1 MKKIRL
7 TKTDIYTTLL
17 TLLSALPGVIVYT
30 KIPDRIATHFG
41 INGEPDGWSS
51 KVFAVFGLPLVLA
64 ALHMI
69 ACIITNLDERTEKQK
84 ITGILHFVIPATA
97 FAVQTMI
104 MLYALGI
111 LSDVPTVSVCIL
123 SVLFIVLGNYLPK
136 TRQNSAVGVR
146 TKKTLSDER
155 VWEKTN
161 RLAGY
166 LMTAAGVISLVILF
180 LGLALLAFVILTTA
194 LIVPVIYQAVI

>member
-155 VWEKTN
+155 VWEKTH

-166 LMTAAGVISLVILF
+166 LMTAAGVISLVISF

>member
-1 MKKIRL
+1 MKQIKI
-7 TKTDIYTTLL
+7 TKTDIYTALL
-17 TLLSALPGVIVYT
+17 TLMSAGPGVIVYT

-41 INGEPDGWSS
+41 INGEPDSWSP

-84 ITGILHFVIPATA
+84 ITGILHFVIPSVA

-104 MLYALGI
+104 ILYALGI
-111 LSDVPTVSVCIL
+111 LSDVVTVSTCIL
-123 SVLFIVLGNYLPK
+123 SLLFIVLGNYLPK

-166 LMTAAGVISLVILF
+166 LMTAAGVISLTVSF
-180 LGLALLAFVILTTA
+180 FGLAPFAIVLLSTS

>member
-111 LSDVPTVSVCIL
+111 LSDVPTVAVCIL

-155 VWEKTN
+155 VWEKTH

-166 LMTAAGVISLVILF
+166 LMTAAGVISLVISF

>member
-7 TKTDIYTTLL
+7 TKTDIYTTLM

-146 TKKTLSDER
+146 TKNTLSDER
-155 VWEKTN
+155 VWEKTH

-166 LMTAAGVISLVILF
+166 LMTAAGVISLVISF
-180 LGLALLAFVILTTA
+180 LGLALWAFVILTAA